1 MTSFKLRRFCFGS
14 FASFSAA
21 SALVAC
27 SAGEAP
33 RNGTPGPGSTPSYSA
48 PVTPATPGPNSV
60 SPGAPTGSAGSTGS
74 EGVPPAV
81 VGPNGLGN
89 GGAPTTPVVSTPVDP
104 SIERLGTATMG
115 GTGQSSERYQ
125 KAPVTRDGQNYFL
138 MANGWGPGFES
149 QAISWNG
156 TSFTV
161 ETMSGSEGPRFEPAS
176 YPTVFC
182 GLYSDSASGECGLP
196 AALDSMS
203 SLETGWS
210 WRANGNETQEYN
222 AAYDI
227 WLGTSAERSSFS
239 GYLMVWYREPAGQQP
254 AGRLAIPRITV
265 ANVPGTWDI
274 WTGEVG
280 GRPIINWVR
289 AEGDDIEDMEFDV
302 LDFVRDAQMRNLPIP
317 GTHVLSV
324 AVGFEIWTGPIN
336 NLESLDF
343 FVDVQ

>member
-1 MTSFKLRRFCFGS
+1 
-14 FASFSAA
+14 
-21 SALVAC
+21 
-27 SAGEAP
+27 
-33 RNGTPGPGSTPSYSA
+33 
-48 PVTPATPGPNSV
+48 
-60 SPGAPTGSAGSTGS
+60 
-74 EGVPPAV
+74 
-81 VGPNGLGN
+81 
-89 GGAPTTPVVSTPVDP
+89 
-104 SIERLGTATMG
+104 
-115 GTGQSSERYQ
+115 
-125 KAPVTRDGQNYFL
+125 
-138 MANGWGPGFES
+138 
-149 QAISWNG
+149 
-156 TSFTV
+156 
-161 ETMSGSEGPRFEPAS
+161 
-176 YPTVFC
+176 
-182 GLYSDSASGECGLP
+182 
-196 AALDSMS
+196 MS

-210 WRANGNETQEYN
+210 WRANENQAQEYN